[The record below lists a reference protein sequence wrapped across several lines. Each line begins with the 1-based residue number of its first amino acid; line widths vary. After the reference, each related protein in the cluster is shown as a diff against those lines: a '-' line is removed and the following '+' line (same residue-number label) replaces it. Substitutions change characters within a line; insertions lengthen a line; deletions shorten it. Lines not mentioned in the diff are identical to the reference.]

1 MSVPLEASIVRIF
14 ATEGGVVGTGFLVGE
29 TTVLTCAHVITT
41 ALGITHDAPT
51 APEMSISLD
60 FPLIAT
66 GYKLTAQVIF
76 WQSVQADGGGDI
88 AVLHL
93 KNPLPEGTRIA
104 RLVTA
109 DDLWDHIFRA
119 FGFPRSHDQGVWASG
134 KLRAREATG
143 WVQIEDVKITG
154 TRVQQGFSGSAVWDE
169 QLDGVVGM
177 VVAADEDTSKIAYII
192 PSTVLVKAYPALGQ
206 QAIPPC
212 PYRGLL
218 AFREQD
224 APFFFGREAFIEQLI
239 TAVQEKQFVA
249 VIGSSG
255 SGKSSVVFAGLLP
268 RLSHRERWSITTL
281 RPGSAPLHNLAYTLI
296 ALLDQGLSEIDRLSE
311 SNKLIRRLISDEISV
326 SDVINRIVQKQQE
339 VQFLLFVDQFEEL
352 YTLCQDGGER
362 SHFLNALLSLFRS
375 SAFKVIITL
384 RADFLGYALSNRPF
398 ADALQYHDLKIGPM
412 TRQELRR
419 AIEEPAKKL
428 SVTLE
433 DGLTDR
439 ILDAVELEPGN
450 LPLVEFTLT
459 RLWAAQKYGKLTHQ
473 AYDAIGGVEQAL
485 ADYAEDFY
493 TRLSEDEQMR
503 IRQIFIQLVRPG
515 EGTADTRRLATR
527 DEIGETNWTLVTRLS
542 DARLVVS
549 GRDTITDIETV
560 EVVHEALIREW
571 KRLAGWM
578 EDNREFRLW
587 QERLRSSVHQWE
599 ASGHSGDAL
608 LRGVLLDEAKE
619 WILEHPQDLGA
630 AEREFLR
637 ASISPEWE
645 RLATL
650 RETNALTFRFVI
662 LKLRGCLLWFLA
674 VLELPLFARFVLQ
687 FLGADSSSI
696 FTEVLYAI
704 TGVILYPFHSIL
716 KPTNLDGHQAEWS
729 TLVGIVV
736 YWLLFLLIVNFL
748 QWLVSPPEENEPW
761 YRRITKLLAI
771 PSRRGALS
779 MEEIREE
786 QEGISKQEQERI
798 REAQSRMDSIGQA
811 LTLLV
816 TVEKEEDAFEELP
829 SQYVY
834 PDRTDEQAQTWEHE
848 EVPKPWI
855 DTLSHTIIEESQ
867 FDSSSSAII
876 YLLPEE
882 TLVDICTR
890 LALLQQEQIT
900 FFCPS
905 HMRLQDQVSWDFL
918 HKQAEKQGKEV
929 SVICSNHKI
938 RAMAKR
944 ANFDVA
950 PNFIGK

>member
-1 MSVPLEASIVRIF
+1 MSIPLEASIVRIF

-51 APEMSISLD
+51 APEMLISLD

-66 GYKLTAQVIF
+66 EHKLTAQVIF
-76 WQSVQADGGGDI
+76 WQSVQANGGGDI

-93 KNPLPEGTRIA
+93 KNPLPEGTRVA

-109 DDLWDHIFRA
+109 DDLWDHTFRA

-143 WVQIEDVKITG
+143 WMQIEDVKITG

-169 QLDGVVGM
+169 QLDGVVGI
-177 VVAADEDTSKIAYII
+177 VVAADEGTSKIAYII

-249 VIGSSG
+249 IIGSSG
-255 SGKSSVVFAGLLP
+255 SGKSSVVFAGLFP

-281 RPGSAPLHNLAYTLI
+281 RPSSTPLHNLVYTLI
-296 ALLDQGLSEIDRLSE
+296 TLLDQGLSEIDRLSE
-311 SNKLIRRLISDEISV
+311 SNKLVRHLISGAISV
-326 SDVINRIVQKQQE
+326 SDVINRIVQKQLE

-362 SHFLNALLSLFRS
+362 LHFLNALLSLFQS
-375 SAFKVIITL
+375 PAFKVIITL
-384 RADFLGYALSNRPF
+384 RADFLGYALTNRPF

-428 SVTLE
+428 SVTME
-433 DGLTDR
+433 DGLTNR

-459 RLWAAQKYGKLTHQ
+459 RLWAAQKYGMLTHQ
-473 AYDAIGGVEQAL
+473 AYDTIGGVEQAL
-485 ADYAEDFY
+485 AAYAEDFY

-515 EGTADTRRLATR
+515 EGTADTRRLAIR
-527 DEIGETNWTLVTRLS
+527 DEIGEANWTLVTRLS

-549 GRDTITDIETV
+549 GRDTITGVETV

-571 KRLAGWM
+571 KRLAEWM

-587 QERLRSSVHQWE
+587 QERLRSSLHQWK
-599 ASGHSGDAL
+599 ATGYSSDAL
-608 LRGVLLDEAKE
+608 LRGVLLDEAKK
-619 WILEHPQDLGA
+619 WILEHPRDLGA
-630 AEREFLR
+630 AEKEFLR
-637 ASISPEWE
+637 ASVYPEMDKAQE
-645 RLATL
+645 EMDLLEVPRY
-650 RETNALTFRFVI
+650 EEALTVRFAI

-687 FLGADSSSI
+687 FLGADSSNI
-696 FTEVLYAI
+696 FTRVLYAI

-716 KPTNLDGHQAEWS
+716 KTTNLDGHQAEWS
-729 TLVGIVV
+729 TLVGIVF

-748 QWLVSPPEENEPW
+748 QWLVSAPEGDEPW

-779 MEEIREE
+779 PGRIREN
-786 QEGISKQEQERI
+786 QEVISNEEQERI
-798 REAQSRMDSIGQA
+798 RKAQSRMDINRQV
-811 LTLLV
+811 LTLLD
-816 TVEKEEDAFEELP
+816 TVEDEEDAFEELP
-829 SQYVY
+829 LLYAY
-834 PDRTDEQAQTWEHE
+834 PDMTDEQ
-848 EVPKPWI
+848 
-855 DTLSHTIIEESQ
+855 
-867 FDSSSSAII
+867 
-876 YLLPEE
+876 
-882 TLVDICTR
+882 TR
-890 LALLQQEQIT
+890 T
-900 FFCPS
+900 
-905 HMRLQDQVSWDFL
+905 
-918 HKQAEKQGKEV
+918 
-929 SVICSNHKI
+929 
-938 RAMAKR
+938 
-944 ANFDVA
+944 
-950 PNFIGK
+950 